1 MVGGEVAEEEQVP
14 KKPNCISLKRP
25 LLNSITTEVSPV
37 LAEYELE
44 PLGSV
49 LIHDPLSRLY
59 CAVKVV
65 LAGNARNEIF
75 NRRAFFVLYLTP
87 PSHMSDCQ
95 EKF

>member
-14 KKPNCISLKRP
+14 KKPNCISLKRA
-25 LLNSITTEVSPV
+25 LLNSIITEVSPV

-65 LAGNARNEIF
+65 FDGSGRKEIF
-75 NRRAFFVLYLTP
+75 SLRAFFVL
-87 PSHMSDCQ
+87 
-95 EKF
+95 